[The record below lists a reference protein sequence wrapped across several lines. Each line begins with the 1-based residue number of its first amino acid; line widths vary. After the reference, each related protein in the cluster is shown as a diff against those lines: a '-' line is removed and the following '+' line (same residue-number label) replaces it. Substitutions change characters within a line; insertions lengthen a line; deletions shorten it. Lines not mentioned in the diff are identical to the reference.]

1 MSERVDRNE
10 LEMLRA
16 TIQLKDQTIVNLQTQ
31 VSDFK
36 VSKER
41 LEKDRGELLEKISGL
56 ERVNQELRNEIAAL
70 KLQRPSL
77 KSENLISSFQKS
89 IEKMQESV
97 RTADSRVG
105 YAISDLDISLKTN
118 VSLDEEGEIRY
129 QLPMVGEKATPDGV
143 STIRFSLRPVPKV
156 EPSPPD
162 TVEVPNL
169 IGLEREQATQMV
181 NEAGL
186 ALGTVI
192 ERRSSTTP
200 GLVIMQSPE
209 SYARAPKGTKVDLVV
224 SRVTVMKVPNLI
236 GVDLENALELIRN
249 LGLSLGEVIRRESVS
264 KLGTVIS
271 QSITAGIQ
279 VSSGTKIDLII
290 AKPEETK
297 VPNVLGKTL
306 DEVKSVLD
314 SAKLKTGRVAYE
326 ASRQPTNVVI
336 KQSPEPNTA
345 VPSGS
350 AVDVT
355 LSRGDYVQVPDLLGM
370 DLREAE
376 RILSRTGLARGRV
389 TEKSSIKREG
399 TVIRQ
404 DPEPD
409 AEVERGKSVDL
420 EVATQ
425 KLEAVEGVGGRI
437 GARLRRVNVNTLSDL
452 INATAASLAR
462 ALGEGNA
469 RNLVNKARLIAGTE
483 NLVDIVEKEALEL
496 MIIGGEV
503 FTRIS
508 LAEADAKDLY
518 GKLSKAVEEGLVKLP
533 ERYELTPEKVVS
545 WIRSARG

>member
-31 VSDFK
+31 VSDVK

-41 LEKDRGELLEKISGL
+41 LEKDRGELREKISGL

-314 SAKLKTGRVAYE
+314 SAKLKTGRVAHE

>member
-56 ERVNQELRNEIAAL
+56 ERMNQELRNEIAAL

>member
-16 TIQLKDQTIVNLQTQ
+16 TIQLKDQTIANLQTQ
-31 VSDFK
+31 VSDAK
-36 VSKER
+36 VTKER
-41 LEKDRGELLEKISGL
+41 LEKDRGELLEKISDL
-56 ERVNQELRNEIAAL
+56 ERVNQDLRNEMAAL

-77 KSENLISSFQKS
+77 KSVNLISSFQKS

-105 YAISDLDISLKTN
+105 YAISDLDINLKTN
-118 VSLDEEGEIRY
+118 ISLDEEGEIRF
-129 QLPMVGEKATPDGV
+129 QLPMVGEKATPESM
-143 STIRFSLRPVPKV
+143 STISFSLRPVPKV
-156 EPSPPD
+156 EPIPPD

-181 NEAGL
+181 NDAGL
-186 ALGTVI
+186 ALGTVT
-192 ERRSSTTP
+192 ERRSPTTP

-224 SRVTVMKVPNLI
+224 SRVPVMKVPNLI
-236 GVDLENALELIRN
+236 GVELENALELIRN
-249 LGLSLGEVIRRESVS
+249 LGLSIGEVIRRESVS

-271 QSITAGIQ
+271 QSITAGTQ
-279 VSSGTKIDLII
+279 VSSGTKIDIII

-306 DEVKSVLD
+306 DEAKSVLD
-314 SAKLKTGRVAYE
+314 SAKLKIGRVAYE
-326 ASRQPTNVVI
+326 VSRQPPNIVI

-350 AVDVT
+350 EVGIT
-355 LSRGDYVQVPDLLGM
+355 LSRGDYVLVPDLRGM

-376 RILSRTGLARGRV
+376 RVLSRTGLSRGRV
-389 TEKSSIKREG
+389 TEKPSLKREG

-404 DPEPD
+404 NPEPD
-409 AEVERGKSVDL
+409 AEVEKGKSVDL

-437 GARLRRVNVNTLSDL
+437 GARLRRINVNTLSDL
-452 INATAASLAR
+452 INATAANIAR
-462 ALGEGNA
+462 AVGEGNA
-469 RNLVNKARLIAGTE
+469 RNLLNKARLITGTE

-496 MIIGGEV
+496 LIMGGEV

-518 GKLSKAVEEGLVKLP
+518 EKLSKAVEEGLVKLP